1 MLSAEISNWWNTSMN
16 LVFEPEA
23 KKKREKMA
31 TEKASVFYRSQREIT
46 MEMQKA
52 CQIRK
57 DGPPVVN
64 WSPAGPK
71 LFHENQNYH
80 I

>member
-1 MLSAEISNWWNTSMN
+1 MN